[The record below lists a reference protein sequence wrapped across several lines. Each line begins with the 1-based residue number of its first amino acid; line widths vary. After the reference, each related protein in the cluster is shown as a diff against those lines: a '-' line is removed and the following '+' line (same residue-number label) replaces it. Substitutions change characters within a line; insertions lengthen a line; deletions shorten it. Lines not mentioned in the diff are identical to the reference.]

1 ARRPASRI
9 ALRIA
14 STAIA
19 RVVRPEPR
27 EYSVSPTPTMQYL
40 SLSVFIATGGLLWLG
55 SDEAAERTEVEIEI
69 FGSRADPPADVA
81 DRLLESHECLAHV
94 LGLRGGERTGIH
106 AADRL
111 TLHQLTQE
119 LDQRENEPRDRAL
132 HVLRIGVPARR
143 RQIADAPLQLG
154 AQRFQLADAQRRLE
168 AALSGLAQPSA
179 SGANAYGDQG
189 PVATTRSGA
198 SATLSIAAW

>member
-1 ARRPASRI
+1 M
-9 ALRIA
+9 ALRMA

-69 FGSRADPPADVA
+69 FRCEAEPPADLA
-81 DRLLESHECLAHV
+81 DRLLEPHERLTHV
-94 LGLRGGERTGIH
+94 LGLLGRERAGVH

-111 TLHQLTQE
+111 ALHELTQE
-119 LDQRENEPRDRAL
+119 LHEGEDESRHRAL
-132 HVLRIGVPARR
+132 HVLRIGVPAGWRE
-143 RQIADAPLQLG
+143 IGDSPLQLC
-154 AQRFQLADAQRRLE
+154 AQRFQLADAQGRL
-168 AALSGLAQPSA
+168 ASALSGRAHPSA
-179 SGANAYGDQG
+179 SGANAYGGQG
-189 PVATTRSGA
+189 PVATTRTGA
-198 SATLSIAAW
+198 SAMLSSAAW